1 MKRKKVMSVILS
13 AVMAVSLTVTTFAA
27 DAVPAAG
34 IVTEESGETGGEN
47 ATPAGD
53 TSKTNQDETWN
64 QQKDEN
70 TGNNQET
77 PENKEAKVQE
87 NGNSNAKN
95 DDKKDVKKETNNKT
109 DTTATL
115 SDETEKKEVKTSE
128 SWTAED
134 FTYTNMS
141 QTLNGC
147 DYTRQFVVAGRAIAG
162 FSESGKEKAASNKNL
177 VLPSKDTDGTTL
189 VGVAD
194 EAFKE
199 QGLTSVT
206 FPTGM
211 MVDYDDTVTHVVT
224 RRGNFIIGSQAF
236 ANNKLTNVYLPEGV
250 IAIMSSA
257 FKNNEISNVSI
268 PHTVWWVENSCF
280 ASNKLTTVGF
290 PKTCDFQMQIHALA
304 FAQNNIKS
312 VRLPDYTEVVEKKAF
327 YWNPGMEDCPAE
339 AGEKEQS
346 MGGVVYMYTD
356 NPNLANME
364 RIHTIDRTA
373 TSQKSWHQK
382 LIVGTAPEE
391 KGAWTSADFTYEGTK
406 ITGLSDSGLKKRKT
420 NKNLMLPDK
429 NTAGE
434 YITEIAS
441 TQNETGLFA
450 TDAEGFDY
458 VSFPSHLEKIGD
470 RAFVNNGLTGMD
482 SFPQTLK
489 EIGMASFQQN
499 KLTSVILPDSV
510 TTVGGGAF
518 GSNPTIQTIVIS
530 KGMTEIAGGT
540 FGCSTGDM
548 WMENLTELTIP
559 DNITKIGQNAFAGN
573 NIKKIVIPSS
583 VKEIGKYAF
592 STKNY
597 LKDTCTVE
605 LSEGLVTIG
614 DYAFRNK
621 VIDKIEIPSTVTG
634 IKKNTFLKQY
644 SDDTAAVKTKVY
656 VNKMQ
661 YSDKKN
667 FPDSDSHVYKL
678 KIDPNDTEWDAYDFT
693 YAESK
698 DVSMD
703 ASSLTLYPAH
713 NTDKSI
719 TLTPYLITGLSES
732 GEAKLEVNKHLVIP
746 AADTNGRQV
755 TGIGPKAFYK
765 KGIESVTF
773 PSGVMADVESNV
785 KDEVAD
791 GVTQRGNFIILANAF
806 FGNNL
811 TSLTLP
817 EGVIAVGTNAFN
829 SNASLGYVSI
839 PHTMWKIEKTA
850 FGRCALETVE
860 FPETCDFK
868 LNIDSQA
875 FAVNKIKAVEL
886 PKRVEKVDKFAF
898 AMNTGMEA
906 IDASAPVTWGGKKG
920 YGVVYMYADESAKSE
935 SFVDHLDST
944 GTHKSYAQK
953 LITDQKM
960 PEELK
965 PWNANDFTYS
975 EDGATITG
983 LSESG
988 IAKRAS
994 KPDIILPDTNPDG
1007 VVITG
1012 IADSTN
1018 GTGGLFATSSEKL
1031 NSVALPANL
1040 VSIGKNAFA
1049 DSGIG
1054 DVEFPETLKKIG
1066 MSAFRQV
1073 NITKIILPD
1082 SVASV
1087 GNGAFASCFKV
1098 EKVKIS
1104 AGMTEIPSGFLSCS
1118 GKTSAE
1124 KFTELIIPKGITK
1137 IGANAFAGNYL
1148 KKLEI
1153 PEGVTEIGNYAF
1165 SQVQAMKNLEEITLP
1180 EGLESIGRYAFRH
1193 VKVKSAILPS
1203 TVTVLDKNAFEG
1215 SDYTVALYTSN
1226 KEQLSD
1232 HDKFVA
1238 AGVKHKTVYSNLIGT
1253 GWSYDDFTFDGAT
1266 VTGWSDQGNKT
1277 RLKVKDLIIPE
1288 INPETGEAITKIG
1301 DEAFKIPDD
1310 EVDQLKDSVTSPNGM
1325 QTVKIQDTVTEIG
1338 KKAFEYNSLSKVGI
1352 SDTVT
1357 TIGESAFHGNQLT
1370 ELVLPDSVT
1379 TLGTGAFSE
1388 NNITSLKL
1396 SKNVT
1401 VIPQGA
1407 FSMNIRLEHVD
1418 IPDTVTEIGDMAFAG
1433 ARLTTL
1439 EIPKFVTKIGRKA
1452 FHLHHLEE
1460 IVIPGNVKEIGESAF
1475 EGTFKAIRMKK
1486 IVLEEGVESIG
1497 KNAFKEGYIESVEL
1511 PESLKSL
1518 DKTAFTNNAGTN
1530 NDHVVILYTS
1540 NPEHLKFEESDV
1552 QKIVFRAE
1560 WGADCF
1566 TFDENGVLTGLS
1578 EKGKALVKQNTD
1590 VVIPDETANGKAIT
1604 EIAADAFSGYG
1615 ITSVKLPKGLK
1626 RIGEKAFVNNKLTTV
1641 ELPDTMEAIGA
1652 NAFADNEEVVK
1663 LKVPSKE
1670 VYDKLKGT
1678 EYDNAQLDWKTEEP
1692 DPTPDPTPTPDPG
1705 TKDEPSNG
1713 NNGNTGNNG
1722 NNGNNGNGSAAK
1734 PSAGK
1739 KKGKTQRTG
1748 KHAAGNKA
1756 SQNSRKSAKT
1766 GDQSPVMPLAAGA
1779 VVSLLAVLAVLKKRR
1794 TVK

>member
-1 MKRKKVMSVILS
+1 MKRKKAASVILS
-13 AVMAVSLTVTTFAA
+13 TVLAVSLTVTTFAA
-27 DAVPAAG
+27 DAVPG
-34 IVTEESGETGGEN
+34 TETVTEESGGTGGESV
-47 ATPAGD
+47 TPAGD
-53 TSKTNQDETWN
+53 DSKTNQDEVQN
-64 QQKDEN
+64 QQKA
-70 TGNNQET
+70 GNNENSQKTSENEAAGDQESD
-77 PENKEAKVQE
+77 
-87 NGNSNAKN
+87 NSNAKK
-95 DDKKDVKKETNNKT
+95 DDKKETETNNKT
-109 DTTATL
+109 DAAATQA
-115 SDETEKKEVKTSE
+115 DETEKKEVNTSE

-147 DYTRQFVVAGRAIAG
+147 DYTRQFVVSGRAIAG
-162 FSESGKEKAASNKNL
+162 FSESGKEKLASNKNL
-177 VLPSKDTDGTTL
+177 ILPSKDTDGTTL

-194 EAFKE
+194 GAFKGQE
-199 QGLTSVT
+199 LTSVT

-224 RRGNFIIGSQAF
+224 RRGNFIIGSDSF
-236 ANNKLTNVYLPEGV
+236 SNNKLTNVYLPEGV

-257 FKNNEISNVSI
+257 FKNNQISSVSI

-280 ASNKLTTVGF
+280 AINNLTTVGF

-382 LIVGTAPEE
+382 LIVGTAPEAE
-391 KGAWTSADFTYEGTK
+391 GAWTSADFTYEGTT
-406 ITGLSDSGLKKRKT
+406 ITGLSDSGLEKRKT
-420 NKNLMLPDK
+420 NKNLALPDK

-441 TQNETGLFA
+441 TQNGNGLFA
-450 TDAEGFDY
+450 TADEGFDY

-470 RAFVNNGLTGMD
+470 RAFANNGLTGMD

-489 EIGMASFQQN
+489 EIGMAAFQQN
-499 KLTSVILPDSV
+499 ELTSVILPDSV

-540 FGCSTGDM
+540 FGCSTADM

-597 LKDTCTVE
+597 LKDACTVE

-703 ASSLTLYPAH
+703 STALTLYPAH
-713 NTDKSI
+713 NTDKTV
-719 TLTPYLITGLSES
+719 TLAPYLITGLSES

-746 AADTNGRQV
+746 ATDINGRQV

-765 KGIESVTF
+765 MGIESVTF

-791 GVTQRGNFIILANAF
+791 GITQRGNFIILANAF

-817 EGVIAVGTNAFN
+817 EGVIAIGTNAFN
-829 SNASLGYVSI
+829 SNASLSYVSI
-839 PHTMWKIEKTA
+839 PHTMWRIEKTV

-994 KPDIILPDTNPDG
+994 KPDMILPDTNPDG

-1031 NSVALPANL
+1031 NSVVLPANL

-1118 GKTSAE
+1118 GQTAAE
-1124 KFTELIIPKGITK
+1124 KFTELTIPKGITK

-1165 SQVQAMKNLEEITLP
+1165 AQVQAMKNLEEITLP
-1180 EGLESIGRYAFRH
+1180 EGLKSIGKSAFRH

-1215 SDYTVALYTSN
+1215 SEYTVTLYTSN

-1277 RLKVKDLIIPE
+1277 RLENKNLVIPE

-1310 EVDQLKDSVTSPNGM
+1310 EVEQLKDSVTSPNGM
-1325 QTVKIQDTVTEIG
+1325 QTVKIPDTVTEIG
-1338 KKAFEYNSLSKVGI
+1338 ARAFEYNSLSKIGI
-1352 SDTVT
+1352 SEVVT

-1370 ELVLPDSVT
+1370 ELVIPDNVI
-1379 TLGTGAFSE
+1379 TLGLGAFSE
-1388 NNITSLKL
+1388 NNITSLTL

-1439 EIPKFVTKIGRKA
+1439 KIPKSVTKIGRKA

-1511 PESLKSL
+1511 PKSLKSL

-1530 NDHVVILYTS
+1530 NDHVVLLYTS

-1566 TFDENGVLTGLS
+1566 TFDGNGVLTGLS
-1578 EKGKALVKQNTD
+1578 EKGKELVKQNTD
-1590 VVIPDETANGKAIT
+1590 VVIPDETADGKAIT
-1604 EIAADAFSGYG
+1604 EIAADAFAGYG

-1663 LKVPSKE
+1663 LKVPNKE

-1692 DPTPDPTPTPDPG
+1692 DPTPDPTPTPNPG

-1779 VVSLLAVLAVLKKRR
+1779 AVSLLAVLAVLKKRR